1 MPANGQDTY
10 KSKLIDR
17 LRQISKGA
25 PAPIGF
31 GRAPEV
37 TTAALLLVAVL
48 PRNEPALAVAAINAG
63 ADAVALR
70 VCGATTDLLTETGDV
85 TAEESAIKEVVKEVG
100 DSAIIGVI
108 VGSNGSLTPK
118 DLRQLDGIGV
128 DFLAGYPHLV
138 PATFLELS
146 QVGRLAILDQQSGGV
161 ARGINDLSLQS
172 ALVRINRANDSP
184 PFMTIA
190 DVAGS
195 RAAADAIHRPII
207 AFPSWEL
214 ATDDLEVLRDAG
226 IEGVALVG
234 PKPDADESA
243 IAEFVQKYRDVVK
256 KLGKPTGRLNAL
268 TEAPAILP
276 RAASSH
282 PSEEDEDPDEDD

>member
-1 MPANGQDTY
+1 MPANGQDTF

-25 PAPIGF
+25 PSPIGF

-37 TTAALLLVAVL
+37 TTAALLLVAVI
-48 PRNEPALAVAAINAG
+48 PRNDPSLAISAVKSG
-63 ADAVALR
+63 ADAIALR
-70 VCGATTDLLTETGDV
+70 ICGASTDLLTETGDL
-85 TAEESAIKEVVKEVG
+85 TGEEAAIEEVSKAVG
-100 DSAIIGVI
+100 DSAIVGVI
-108 VGSNGSLTPK
+108 VGSNGSLSSA
-118 DLRQLDGIGV
+118 DLRKLDGLGV
-128 DFLAGYPHLV
+128 DFIAAYPHLI

-146 QVGRLAILDQQSGGV
+146 HVGRLAILDQQSGGL

-184 PFMTIA
+184 PFMTIT

-234 PKPDADESA
+234 PKPDADEA
-243 IAEFVQKYRDVVK
+243 AVEKFVQQYRDVVK
-256 KLGKPTGRLNAL
+256 KLGKPTGRRNAL
-268 TEAPAILP
+268 TEAPPILP
-276 RAASSH
+276 RVAASH
-282 PSEEDEDPDEDD
+282 LPEEDEDPDEDV